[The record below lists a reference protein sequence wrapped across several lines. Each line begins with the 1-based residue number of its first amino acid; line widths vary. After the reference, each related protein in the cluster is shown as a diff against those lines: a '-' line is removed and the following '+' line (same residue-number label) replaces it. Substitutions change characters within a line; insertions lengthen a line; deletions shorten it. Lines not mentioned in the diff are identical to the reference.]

1 MTGMHSRPIRAAA
14 LALVCAAFASSAVA
28 ATPAQLLSEYSAAAG
43 SPAAAQRGQDF
54 FTHAHGR
61 EWRCASCHG
70 EQPTQP
76 GRHAATGKP
85 IAPLAPA
92 VDPQRFT
99 DADKVEKWFRRN
111 CNDVVGRACSATEK
125 ADVLAWLLSLKP

>member
-1 MTGMHSRPIRAAA
+1 MTGMHTRPIHAAA
-14 LALVCAAFASSAVA
+14 LALVAASFASSTDA
-28 ATPAQLLSEYSAAAG
+28 ATPAQLLLDYSTAAG
-43 SPAAAQRGQDF
+43 APALARRGQDF
-54 FTHAHGR
+54 FTQAHGR

-70 EQPTQP
+70 ERPTQP

-111 CNDVVGRACSATEK
+111 CNDVVGRACSAIEK